1 MEGIRHVTS
10 PANWVYIMAK
20 VKNSK
25 KKMAGVLNSI
35 WARERKFTEKR
46 EARELIKNCE
56 SNLYV
61 SRDGLSH
68 CTKIIISRWA
78 FGSQPSAVIARVLN
92 KNAVSW
98 QTRNSRKLL
107 KHKLN
112 QNVKNLQCLL
122 KFGFT
127 EDNVT
132 VFQWPWN
139 SESG

>member
-46 EARELIKNCE
+46 EARELIKNRE
-56 SNLYV
+56 LNLYV

-68 CTKIIISRWA
+68 CTKIIISRLIFRLRPQRGVA
-78 FGSQPSAVIARVLN
+78 L
-92 KNAVSW
+92 
-98 QTRNSRKLL
+98 
-107 KHKLN
+107 
-112 QNVKNLQCLL
+112 
-122 KFGFT
+122 
-127 EDNVT
+127 
-132 VFQWPWN
+132 
-139 SESG
+139 